1 MRSIFMHMS
10 SLIGLLVFLSH
21 LWRSAAVEE
30 TVLLAFGAG
39 LAVYVVLVLGY
50 ALGRRIV
57 APPASPAAPEADAPE
72 APAAPVATPAPSS
85 S

>member
-50 ALGRRIV
+50 ALGRRIL
-57 APPASPAAPEADAPE
+57 AQPPAPATAEAAAPETP
-72 APAAPVATPAPSS
+72 PAPSAPPS